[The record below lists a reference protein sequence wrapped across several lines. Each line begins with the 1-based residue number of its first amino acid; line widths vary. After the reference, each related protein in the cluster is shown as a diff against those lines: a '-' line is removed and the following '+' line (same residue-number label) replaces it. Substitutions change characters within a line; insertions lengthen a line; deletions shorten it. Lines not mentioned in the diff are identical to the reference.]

1 MEQVDLP
8 QNRWAQAKSTDKKK
22 KKKSTSGR
30 EKRVNINQNAIP
42 SL

>member
-8 QNRWAQAKSTDKKK
+8 QNRWAQAKSTDKK